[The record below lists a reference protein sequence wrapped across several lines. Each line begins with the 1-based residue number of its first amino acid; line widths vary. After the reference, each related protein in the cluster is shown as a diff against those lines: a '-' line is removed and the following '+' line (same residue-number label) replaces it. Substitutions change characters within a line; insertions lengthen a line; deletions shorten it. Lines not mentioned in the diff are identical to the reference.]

1 MGSKPLNPMAEPFFL
16 YRFHT
21 PYFPARPVCAYSIVH
36 QPRYFF
42 CQMNPVQPGPTTNKR
57 RRKSVK
63 GKRSLASQ
71 RPRNPLKK
79 LGDETHV
86 VGAPRV
92 VACVTKKDLPT
103 GTTYAAS
110 YRQMKKGSVRGCG
123 GVIPFP
129 SSPDLENRSGPTTI
143 MIKNIPNQFQY
154 TLSQFMV
161 FCWHITVLWLFY
173 VHAITVGKI
182 NSQMCRRCDLLTVLR
197 NHCRDENL
205 RACREGVST
214 KSEFDFVYLP
224 MDFKQFWNHKRTANL
239 GYAFVNFT
247 SFTGAYRFYKK
258 FHNEQWKV
266 RSNKK
271 TCEITSAKIQGLEA
285 LKKNFESKV
294 FWCHTEEYLPAVVE
308 PPSDGV
314 LRQPKVTPVGTR
326 VGLPFVDYREVP
338 TAADVVK

>member
-1 MGSKPLNPMAEPFFL
+1 MAEPFFL
-16 YRFHT
+16 NRFQT
-21 PYFPARPVCAYSIVH
+21 PYFPARPVCAYSIVQ

-42 CQMNPVQPGPTTNKR
+42 CQMNPVQPDPTTNKR
-57 RRKSVK
+57 RRKNVK
-63 GKRSLASQ
+63 GKRSFAAPP

-79 LGDETHV
+79 LGDETHG

-103 GTTYAAS
+103 GTTYAPS

-123 GVIPFP
+123 GGVIP
-129 SSPDLENRSGPTTI
+129 
-143 MIKNIPNQFQY
+143 
-154 TLSQFMV
+154 
-161 FCWHITVLWLFY
+161 
-173 VHAITVGKI
+173 
-182 NSQMCRRCDLLTVLR
+182 RCDLLTVLR

-247 SFTGAYRFYKK
+247 SFTGANRFYKK
-258 FHNEQWKV
+258 FHNEQWK
-266 RSNKK
+266 
-271 TCEITSAKIQGLEA
+271 GLEA

-308 PPSDGV
+308 PPSEGV
-314 LRQPKVTPVGTR
+314 MQQPKVTPVGTR
-326 VGLPFVDYREVP
+326 VGLPFVDYREV
-338 TAADVVK
+338 K

>member
-42 CQMNPVQPGPTTNKR
+42 CQMNPVQPDPTTNKR

-143 MIKNIPNQFQY
+143 MIKNIPNQFQ
-154 TLSQFMV
+154 
-161 FCWHITVLWLFY
+161 
-173 VHAITVGKI
+173 
-182 NSQMCRRCDLLTVLR
+182 RCDLLTVLR